1 MTSIPAERRVRPANA
16 RATTRPRSGAVLR
29 RALRRGISC
38 HESNASLAHTVTRN
52 FPYRSHVRPRA
63 AGGRRQ
69 PSRARRC
76 QQPARWPGHSP
87 GWQGRRQVRV
97 APSLLRLHLTGRVRF
112 LGLPDAT
119 KHERACDWGTE
130 ENERKTTDRRRI
142 APRFAGKMPP
152 RASATCPR
160 CSTTSARRPSAL
172 AWCVRPPPPAR
183 RRACLQVR
191 RALSPRPIRV
201 ATMTRSRG
209 GVGCD
214 AVHARATMCLATS
227 SRHRERTYSASHA
240 RLRTSLTSFP
250 SFLELSGWRREVG
263 PHLHAHVAHAPP
275 GHLQCDWRHHD
286 HAHGRA
292 RFEARELHAV
302 HPGPRRGGTS
312 IRTPPFP
319 MASRSRVRAPSLVPL
334 SGIPFSRARAPR
346 RFHLLTFSTSPS
358 LPSHPTGDP
367 RHRRVR
373 PGEPFGGDGV
383 RQRHLLVLVP
393 G

>member
-1 MTSIPAERRVRPANA
+1 
-16 RATTRPRSGAVLR
+16 
-29 RALRRGISC
+29 
-38 HESNASLAHTVTRN
+38 
-52 FPYRSHVRPRA
+52 
-63 AGGRRQ
+63 
-69 PSRARRC
+69 
-76 QQPARWPGHSP
+76 
-87 GWQGRRQVRV
+87 
-97 APSLLRLHLTGRVRF
+97 
-112 LGLPDAT
+112 
-119 KHERACDWGTE
+119 
-130 ENERKTTDRRRI
+130 
-142 APRFAGKMPP
+142 
-152 RASATCPR
+152 
-160 CSTTSARRPSAL
+160 
-172 AWCVRPPPPAR
+172 
-183 RRACLQVR
+183 
-191 RALSPRPIRV
+191 
-201 ATMTRSRG
+201 MTRSRG

-214 AVHARATMCLATS
+214 AVHARATMCLTTS

-250 SFLELSGWRREVG
+250 CFLELSGWRREVG

-334 SGIPFSRARAPR
+334 SGVPFSRARAPR

>member
-1 MTSIPAERRVRPANA
+1 M
-16 RATTRPRSGAVLR
+16 
-29 RALRRGISC
+29 
-38 HESNASLAHTVTRN
+38 
-52 FPYRSHVRPRA
+52 
-63 AGGRRQ
+63 
-69 PSRARRC
+69 
-76 QQPARWPGHSP
+76 
-87 GWQGRRQVRV
+87 RV
-97 APSLLRLHLTGRVRF
+97 APSPLHLHLTGRVRY

-119 KHERACDWGTE
+119 KNERARDWGTE
-130 ENERKTTDRRRI
+130 ENERTTTDRRRI
-142 APRFAGKMPP
+142 APRIAGRMPP

-214 AVHARATMCLATS
+214 AVHVRATMCLATS
-227 SRHRERTYSASHA
+227 SRHRERTYSAFHA

-250 SFLELSGWRREVG
+250 SFLELSGWRREVW

-275 GHLQCDWRHHD
+275 GHLQCDRRHHD

-302 HPGPRRGGTS
+302 HPGSRRGGTS
-312 IRTPPFP
+312 IHNPPFP
-319 MASRSRVRAPSLVPL
+319 DGVSPARSRAESCTPL
-334 SGIPFSRARAPR
+334 SVFLFARARAFRAPR
-346 RFHLLTFSTSPS
+346 RPRPLTFSPSRLPPDPDRRSPTSTRATARTPW
-358 LPSHPTGDP
+358 
-367 RHRRVR
+367 R
-373 PGEPFGGDGV
+373 
-383 RQRHLLVLVP
+383 
-393 G
+393 